1 MSQRA
6 IDGPTDQR
14 QCGWRER
21 VRRLEDGSTALLACG
36 DCEGSSFGD
45 EGRVVVVQSP
55 GGDMLAAAIL
65 KAFSGA
71 RRVV

>member
-1 MSQRA
+1 M
-6 IDGPTDQR
+6 R
-14 QCGWRER
+14 Q
-21 VRRLEDGSTALLACG
+21 LEDGSTALFACG

-65 KAFSGA
+65 LKLLVELEEWS
-71 RRVV
+71 RVEA

>member
-1 MSQRA
+1 M
-6 IDGPTDQR
+6 
-14 QCGWRER
+14 
-21 VRRLEDGSTALLACG
+21 RRLEDGSTALFACG

-65 KAFSGA
+65 KAFSAA